1 MWKNKTWLKSSKDRR
16 FSFNYITNKVLELF
30 YDMNVVV
37 LMTEYF
43 SWRCSWSKKK
53 KKERKKE
60 RKAKTLTRTING
72 MTISG
77 AFFLSCFMWN
87 DENPSKELQLKFKVI
102 SQCKLLNLTLLSV
115 EEKAGTRA
123 SERKSVPILEQEKR
137 FNEKR

>member
-1 MWKNKTWLKSSKDRR
+1 MWKNKTWLKSSKDRW
-16 FSFNYITNKVLELF
+16 FSCNYITNKVLELF

-53 KKERKKE
+53 KKKKE
-60 RKAKTLTRTING
+60 KLKHWLEQLTVWQYQGLFSWAVSCEMMKTL
-72 MTISG
+72 
-77 AFFLSCFMWN
+77 L
-87 DENPSKELQLKFKVI
+87 KKLQLKFKVI

-123 SERKSVPILEQEKR
+123 SEEKGVPILEQEKR